1 LLRRRFLTG
10 SLGLPLLTAV
20 SGCAR
25 PLPEMT
31 AHSTSDAAHA
41 LLFGSATAHGVHVFA
56 GLNDINVSYA
66 GHWHSLIAKIQ
77 PVLVDPGFRGG
88 SQERILNGA
97 EHVGQAHQGPR
108 GGKQVARL
116 AGSGDRGD
124 VRVWFNGLEATDAE
138 QRAAAALVV
147 DGYSLFLLG
156 PALLAHSWLTQRSAV
171 LEAAGSSPVIQDG
184 RSTLCDVLS
193 VSIKP
198 GLGFSDGDQLALYI
212 DRETRL
218 MRRVR
223 FTLNG
228 LESTQGAIAEVDTLD
243 PIERDGMI
251 WPTRFH
257 EQLRRPFSLAV
268 HDWRLT
274 GLDVDRGVPASAVSG
289 ATFTG
294 EATRPARPLT

>member
-1 LLRRRFLTG
+1 MKSHT
-10 SLGLPLLTAV
+10 
-20 SGCAR
+20 
-25 PLPEMT
+25 
-31 AHSTSDAAHA
+31 TSDAARA
-41 LLFGSATAHGVHVFA
+41 LLSSSAAAHGVRVFG

-66 GHWHSLIAKIQ
+66 GHWHPLVAKLQ
-77 PVLVDPGFRGG
+77 PVLVDRGFRGG
-88 SQERILNGA
+88 SQERIVRGA
-97 EHVGQAHQGPR
+97 ACVGQAHRGPL
-108 GGKQVARL
+108 GEKQVARIS
-116 AGSGDRGD
+116 SGAAHGE
-124 VRVWFNGLEATDAE
+124 VRVWFNGVESADAE

-156 PALLAHSWLTQRSAV
+156 PALLEHSWLTERSAV
-171 LEAAGSSPVIQDG
+171 LEAAGPSPVIQDG
-184 RSTLCDVLS
+184 RSTICDVLS
-193 VSIKP
+193 VSITP

-243 PIERDGMI
+243 PLERHGMI

-274 GLDVDRGVPASAVSG
+274 GLDVDRGLPPSDVSG
-289 ATFTG
+289 AIFTG
-294 EATRPARPLT
+294 AAAAPARALT